1 MKSLAEAILLD
12 SQYVFRSSWGCIDVI
27 FVVRELVEKAIV
39 HNHPLFTLLIDL
51 KKAYD
56 SIPRCTMWL
65 VLEKIGV
72 SPKRLNEYHFP
83 T

>member
-51 KKAYD
+51 
-56 SIPRCTMWL
+56 
-65 VLEKIGV
+65 
-72 SPKRLNEYHFP
+72 
-83 T
+83 